1 MLKMVNQ
8 HIINQSLVIV
18 QKFNLAN
25 KFLLIKLVTNINF
38 VQLSLKYLRIKCKY
52 KDQEVM
58 ILREPQWKF
67 KLRCVII
74 KLVKSLVKENQ
85 R

>member
-1 MLKMVNQ
+1 MLKMVIQ

-52 KDQEVM
+52 KDPEVM
-58 ILREPQWKF
+58 ILTEPQWKF